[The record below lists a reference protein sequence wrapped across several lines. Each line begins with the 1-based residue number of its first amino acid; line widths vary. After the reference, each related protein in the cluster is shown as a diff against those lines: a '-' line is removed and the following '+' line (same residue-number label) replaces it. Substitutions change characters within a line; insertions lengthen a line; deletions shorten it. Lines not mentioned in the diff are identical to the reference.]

1 MEPFLDPQTL
11 QLELHC
17 FLVTWAQ
24 VLVHLGEEIENK
36 KKEKQDKSDLR
47 LIIFLVVNSGPAIGL
62 NDGRE
67 AGEAAGGWGRGARGA
82 SE

>member
-24 VLVHLGEEIENK
+24 VLVHLREEIRVWK
-36 KKEKQDKSDLR
+36 KKDKTDLR
-47 LIIFLVVNSGPAIGL
+47 LIIFLVVNGGPAVGL
-62 NDGRE
+62 NDGGE
-67 AGEAAGGWGRGARGA
+67 AGEAAGGWGRGTGGA